1 MMPRPQSSY
10 RPAVLGIFRP
20 ALVAGMWLMFM
31 CFAQAQNVSQY
42 EVKAAMLYRFAQFM
56 DWPTNQVT
64 ATNAPLVF
72 GIAGQ
77 DPFGT
82 SIDTVLKGQKI
93 GQRAILIER
102 QPQPVIPTSCHL
114 LFLSN
119 SLGGETDKTISSL
132 RTNAVLLVG
141 ESDDFTRK
149 GGHVRLYLEESKIR
163 FEINI
168 AALERSGLKMSPQVL
183 KLASRVTRDGKDVK
197 K

>member
-1 MMPRPQSSY
+1 M
-10 RPAVLGIFRP
+10 
-20 ALVAGMWLMFM
+20 LMFM
-31 CFAQAQNVSQY
+31 CFAQAQNISQY

-56 DWPTNQVT
+56 DWPTNQMT

-77 DPFGT
+77 DPFGA

-93 GQRAILIER
+93 GQREILIER
-102 QPQPVIPTSCHL
+102 QPQPVIPTNCHL

-119 SLGGETDKTISSL
+119 SLAGEADKTISAL